1 MKKLFF
7 FDCETTGL
15 DPKIHDILTLS
26 YIIEIDGELKTSGT
40 VKIRPENPSTIEPGA
55 LLVNGLSIDRISTY
69 DPPDQAHTWLESVFS
84 RFIEKYD
91 PLDKF
96 YPVAY
101 RADFDYSFLAEF
113 FKRRKDDFL
122 NSWLS
127 TKILDPLPVLRMLDY
142 FGVLALHDYKL
153 VTVADYFGIP
163 LEAHN
168 SASDVAAL
176 REIFHRLEQYF
187 HIIKERNL

>member
-26 YIIEIDGELKTSGT
+26 YIIEINGDLKTSGT
-40 VKIRPENPSTIEPGA
+40 VKIRPENPFTIDPGA
-55 LLVNGLSIDRISTY
+55 LLINGLTIDQINSY
-69 DPPDQAHTWLESVFS
+69 DPPDQAHTWLQSVFS
-84 RFIEKYD
+84 RFIDKYD
-91 PLDKF
+91 PSDKF

-101 RADFDYSFLAEF
+101 RADFDYQFLSEF
-113 FKRRKDDFL
+113 FKRRKDQYF

-127 TKILDPLPVLRMLDY
+127 TRLLDPLFILRMLDY
-142 FGVLALHDYKL
+142 LGVIQLPDYKL
-153 VTVADYFGIP
+153 ATVAAHFGIP

-168 SASDVAAL
+168 SAFDVAAL
-176 REIFHRLEQYF
+176 RDIFHRLEQYF
-187 HIIKERNL
+187 HLIRERNS